1 MKPLI
6 VFVAFSVI
14 LSALLL
20 AFPHMLLSP
29 GELMQGHQELKGSCL
44 KCHTPFRGV
53 KSVSCTG
60 CHRQDSIGIKT
71 TDGKP
76 LAGNARKVDF
86 HRGLAAGSCIE
97 CHTDHKGRNAKKV
110 IRAFRHEAVSASL
123 RNNCNACHSGQKPKD
138 PLHRNL
144 EGSCVRCHDTST
156 WKSVLFDHGMLEAKQ
171 SGACKN
177 CHIDD
182 KPSDDLHRQLSSN
195 CAECHTTGQ
204 WKPATF
210 DHGKFVPAGKQ
221 CLECHS
227 SDLPSGELH
236 RATRAGCGS
245 CHGTNRWKPATFDH
259 GKFVPAGKQCLE
271 CHSAD
276 LPSDELH
283 RASRAGCGSCHG
295 TGRWKPARF
304 EHDRYFR
311 LDGDHRASC
320 ATCHTDLSNFRKYTC
335 YNCHEHSPS
344 KIDSEHREEGISN
357 FQNCVRCHRSGSE
370 GGKHGRES
378 HGRYDDD

>member
-6 VFVAFSVI
+6 AFTAFAVI

-29 GELMQGHQELKGSCL
+29 GQLIQGHQELKGKCL
-44 KCHTPFRGV
+44 ECHTPFKGV

-60 CHRQDSIGIKT
+60 CHRQDAIGIRT
-71 TDGKP
+71 SAGKLLP
-76 LAGNARKVDF
+76 VDTRKVNF

-97 CHTDHKGRNAKKV
+97 CHTDHKGRNARTA

-144 EGSCVRCHDTST
+144 EGNCARCHETSQ
-156 WKSVLFDHGMLEAKQ
+156 WKSAFFDHNMVEANQ

-182 KPSDDLHRQLSSN
+182 KPSDELHRQFSSN
-195 CAECHTTGQ
+195 CVDCHTTRK
-204 WKPATF
+204 WKPASF
-210 DHGKFVPAGKQ
+210 DHGKFVPSGKQ
-221 CLECHS
+221 CLSCHR
-227 SDLPSGELH
+227 SDLP
-236 RATRAGCGS
+236 
-245 CHGTNRWKPATFDH
+245 
-259 GKFVPAGKQCLE
+259 
-271 CHSAD
+271 AD
-276 LPSDELH
+276 DLH
-283 RASRAGCGSCHG
+283 RASPAGCSTCHD
-295 TGRWKPARF
+295 TSRWKPARYD
-304 EHDRYFR
+304 HNRYFR

-320 ATCHTDLSNFRKYTC
+320 ATCHTDPSNFKKYTC

-344 KIDSEHREEGISN
+344 KIAGEHREEGISN
-357 FQNCVRCHRSGSE
+357 WQNCVRCHRSGSE
-370 GGKHGRES
+370 GGEHGRE
-378 HGRYDDD
+378 GRGRDDDD